1 MNDITKM
8 IAAISGGNNAV
19 NPSGNNEGKGAH
31 DAPLSTSSPKQAQA
45 ARTARIRALND
56 QLRHHFIGGQVVV
69 TSSIGHLSDDDRLAL
84 FEAVR
89 TFDDFTEDND
99 PYGEHDFGSFQFK
112 GDTYFWKI
120 DCYDL
125 DRLGHSPDATDP
137 SVTRRVM
144 TIFRAEEY

>member
-1 MNDITKM
+1 M
-8 IAAISGGNNAV
+8 SGGMAMNNG
-19 NPSGNNEGKGAH
+19 GNSKGPHTALYNGKGAH
-31 DAPLSTSSPKQAQA
+31 DAPLSAPSPEQPQSQ
-45 ARTARIRALND
+45 RTARIRALND
-56 QLRHHFIGGQVVV
+56 QLRQHFIGGQIVV

-99 PYGEHDFGSFQFK
+99 PYGEHDFGSFPFK

-125 DRLGHSPDATDP
+125 DRLSHSPDATDP

-144 TIFRAEEY
+144 TILRAEEY